1 MFVQKNKNKKGYT
14 RYIVAGVIFV
24 ILLLAAAVLLR
35 SFNRSLDKIQIVNED
50 DEKIE
55 QNEGV
60 VEVEG
65 FRNIVIFGLD
75 TRDNSL
81 KRGNSD
87 TIMIASINKKTK
99 DVKLVS
105 IYRDTYV
112 SIPELGY
119 TKINAA
125 YANGGYSLALTTIN
139 KNLDLDITEYVTVNF
154 RVVIDLIDRLGGIT
168 LDIEKN
174 ELKTL
179 NGYVREL
186 NRING
191 TDSRGLSSAGKQTVN
206 GTQATAYARI
216 RYTEGGDFK
225 RTERQRIVLGKVFE
239 KVKSSKLTTILDLI
253 DDIFP
258 QVATNLTKSEL
269 IDLAKDV
276 FSYDIVEQSG
286 FPFEK
291 VAKNYKKVSYVFP
304 VHLEEN
310 VVRLHQLLFD
320 DKEYTPSDMVQ
331 EYSDYIEEIRQ

>member
-1 MFVQKNKNKKGYT
+1 MSTHKVKKKKHLL
-14 RYIVAGVIFV
+14 RIIIIEAIVVV
-24 ILLLAAAVLLR
+24 ILLSAAQLYR
-35 SFNRSLDKIQIVNED
+35 SFHKAIDKIQIINED
-50 DEKIE
+50 DKNIE

-60 VEVEG
+60 EIG
-65 FRNIVIFGLD
+65 GYRNIVVFGLD

-87 TIMIASINKKTK
+87 TIMIASINNKTK

-112 SIPELGY
+112 NIPDIGY

-125 YANGGYSLALTTIN
+125 YANGGYALALSTIN
-139 KNLDLDITEYVTVNF
+139 KNFDLDITEYITVNF
-154 RVVIDLIDRLGGIT
+154 RAVIDTIDRVGGIT
-168 LDIEKN
+168 LDIQNN

-191 TDSRGLSSAGKQTVN
+191 TDVPGLKSAGTQTVN

-225 RTERQRIVLGKVFE
+225 RTERQRVVLSKTFG
-239 KVKSSKLTTILDLI
+239 KVKSSKLTTIYDLI
-253 DDIFP
+253 NDIFP
-258 QVATNLTKSEL
+258 QTATNLDKDEIL
-269 IDLAKDV
+269 GLAKNV
-276 FSYDIVEQSG
+276 LSFDIVDQTG

-291 VAKNYKKVSYVFP
+291 EAHNYKKVSYVFP
-304 VHLEEN
+304 INLKDN
-310 VVRLHQLLFD
+310 VIRLHGLLFENED
-320 DKEYTPSDMVQ
+320 YSPSRNVQ
-331 EYSDYIEEIRQ
+331 EYSDHIEEIRKQ

>member
-1 MFVQKNKNKKGYT
+1 MTKEKTNKKKRIT
-14 RYIVAGVIFV
+14 RIIVIEVVLV
-24 ILLLAAAVLLR
+24 ILLLAVGWLYH
-35 SFNRSLDKIQIVNED
+35 SLKKSIDQIQIVNED
-50 DEKIE
+50 DDKIE

-60 VEVEG
+60 EIG
-65 FRNIVIFGLD
+65 GYRNIVVFGLD

-87 TIMIASINKKTK
+87 TIMLVSINNKTK

-112 SIPELGY
+112 NIPDIGY

-139 KNLDLDITEYVTVNF
+139 KNFDMDITEYVTVNF
-154 RVVIDLIDRLGGIT
+154 RTVIDTIDRLGGIT

-186 NRING
+186 NRINN
-191 TDSRGLSSAGKQTVN
+191 TDVPGLKSAGTQTVN

-225 RTERQRIVLGKVFE
+225 RTERQRIVLQKTFD
-239 KVKSSKLTTILDLI
+239 KLKSSKLTTIFDLI
-253 DDIFP
+253 NDIFP
-258 QVATNLTKSEL
+258 QVATNLDKEEIL
-269 IDLAKDV
+269 DLAKDIL
-276 FSYDIVEQSG
+276 SYDIIEQTG

-291 VAKNYKKVSYVFP
+291 VAQKYNKVSYVFP
-304 VHLEEN
+304 VQLEEN
-310 VVRLHQLLFD
+310 VIKLHQLLFED
-320 DKEYTPSDMVQ
+320 EAYTPSANVK